1 MNNNTDKLN
10 SRLPSFNP
18 AISLVE
24 QLTRNMKQALK
35 RAIHAYA
42 DNKAG
47 GIDKLASHR
56 KTPCETMLRY
66 LDDTKDNHKAIKRR
80 IKKEVRGL
88 KKGWFGRSDLRDRLL
103 LIIGQKGYKVKVILG
118 NGAPNEK
125 TLKKQH
131 LYFYV
136 DHGDIAYIAKNSK
149 GKVTQKAL
157 TVEDILQSHK
167 ALKEEDAYRIYHHI
181 KDNILAENALTSK
194 ATRQLKRV
202 AEKEQFYDFSDTQ
215 FYQATIQDKD
225 TEIAL
230 LRKEILDL
238 KNELSLHETGVN
250 LLEANARN
258 IILNEEL
265 SDLQSQ
271 NSSLHEENESLKQQK
286 NRLQKALFDKAET
299 DSEEDSDEFQRTFDD
314 ISSESTFSNTPSKS
328 QSFKESSLGKKGLFA
343 GINLSRSSL
352 DNNILS
358 SSSEPKERFLASK
371 RHTLRSSLSY
381 SSNTLEPNR
390 FSLFNRNSATNLSI
404 NGDDDYSFRDAEMG
418 TFTEISETSQDDDVI
433 PKRNTAFLKSKK

>member
-24 QLTRNMKQALK
+24 QLTRNMKHALK

-225 TEIAL
+225 TENAL

-238 KNELSLHETGVN
+238 KNALSLHETGVN

-271 NSSLHEENESLKQQK
+271 NSSLHEENESLKQK
-286 NRLQKALFDKAET
+286 NTRLQKALYEKAET
-299 DSEEDSDEFQRTFDD
+299 DSEDSDDYHSTYDSFN
-314 ISSESTFSNTPSKS
+314 SESTFSNTPQKS
-328 QSFKESSLGKKGLFA
+328 HSFKEPSVLKKGILA
-343 GINLSRSSL
+343 GVRAGRASL
-352 DNNILS
+352 DNDALS

-371 RHTLRSSLSY
+371 RHTLRPNPRY
-381 SSNTLEPNR
+381 SENTLEPNR
-390 FSLFNRNSATNLSI
+390 FSLFNRNSATSLSI
-404 NGDDDYSFRDAEMG
+404 NGDEDYSFRDAEMG

-433 PKRNTAFLKSKK
+433 PKRNTAFRKK